1 MAAEYGW
8 KTDYILNMPYHR
20 FSKLSNA
27 LTERKRK
34 ENDRELVRTLSQT
47 HELREAILVSS
58 MGEYEPVSF
67 KKYLRNRNLDDLLAR
82 NFKISESEKEKAVN
96 KAHDNVVDA
105 VQMFSKGG
113 E

>member
-1 MAAEYGW
+1 
-8 KTDYILNMPYHR
+8 MPY
-20 FSKLSNA
+20 
-27 LTERKRK
+27 K
-34 ENDRELVRTLSQT
+34 ELAEQIDVIVENKSRESDRELIRTLSQT
-47 HELREAILVSS
+47 HELREAILISS

-67 KKYLRNRNLDDLLAR
+67 KKYLRNRKLDDLLAR